1 VSCEIKVIL
10 FDLDDTLYSR
20 ESGVMQRVSQ
30 LIVEYMVQRLGLEP
44 ARATALRRGY
54 LQRYGTTMRGLQA
67 DFQID
72 TDDYLAYVHNFPV
85 EEILQPNSAL
95 DRLLANIAAEKI
107 IFTNATVEHARRV
120 LAALRIERHFSRIFD
135 IVFLG
140 YVNKP
145 DPRAYQQVLE
155 AMKAQPHECLLV
167 DNAAHNL
174 RPAKSLGMTTVLVGD
189 QESEEAD
196 FVIDDILELSQVLEV
211 ANALRTT
218 VRAVGPPESP
228 ASVCEELE
236 RDG

>member
-1 VSCEIKVIL
+1 MSREATEVATTNPVKIRVIL
-10 FDLDDTLYSR
+10 FDLDDTLYPR
-20 ESGVMQRVSQ
+20 DSGVMQRVSQ
-30 LIVEYMVQRLGLEP
+30 LIVEYMVQQLGLEP

-72 TDDYLAYVHNFPV
+72 TDDYLAYVHDFPV
-85 EEILQPNSAL
+85 EQILQPNSAL
-95 DRLLANIAAEKI
+95 DRLLADIAAEKI

-120 LAALRIERHFSRIFD
+120 LAALDIERHFSRIFD
-135 IVFLG
+135 IVFLE

-155 AMKAQPHECLLV
+155 ALKTQPHECLLV
-167 DNAAHNL
+167 DNVAHNL

-189 QESEEAD
+189 QESEEVD
-196 FVIDDILELSQVLEV
+196 FVIDDILELSQVL
-211 ANALRTT
+211 
-218 VRAVGPPESP
+218 G
-228 ASVCEELE
+228 ELE